1 MDPSLMGR
9 AFLVRLAVRERIAAR
24 WGADLDSFSRSPEG
38 VVLYLGYAEDDL
50 LVLPPP

>member
-1 MDPSLMGR
+1 MDPSLMGM

-38 VVLYLGYAEDDL
+38 AVLYWDYVEDDL
-50 LVLPPP
+50 PVPPPP

>member
-1 MDPSLMGR
+1 MDPSLMGM

-38 VVLYLGYAEDDL
+38 VVLYLDDIEDDL
-50 LVLPPP
+50 LGPPPP